1 MSGTKNVVS
10 VVIPKEKLAEMQG
23 HVSALQTLL
32 TEFLVALTPLER
44 QKLAKAND
52 KTMPFVDKSFEYAKT
67 NPEFVPGYL
76 DMKEFETDM
85 TATSDLKT
93 LLNPLSQLNRGLE
106 DTVMLSSSEAYQSAL
121 TYYNN
126 VKQAA
131 KMSVPNAKNIA
142 DDLGKR
148 FEQTS
153 KKTAAKP

>member
-1 MSGTKNVVS
+1 MSSTKNVVS
-10 VVIPKEKLAEMQG
+10 VAIPKEKLAEMQS
-23 HVSALQTLL
+23 HITALQTLL
-32 TEFLVALTPLER
+32 TEYLIALTPDER
-44 QKLAKAND
+44 KKLAKAND
-52 KTMPFVDKSFEYAKT
+52 KTMPFVDKSFEYAKK

-85 TATSDLKT
+85 NASMDLKT
-93 LLNPLSQLNRGLE
+93 LLNPIAQLNRNLE

-148 FEQTS
+148 FEQSS
-153 KKTAAKP
+153 KKIVP